1 MARKSNKT
9 SHVLNLLAGEESV
22 PEAEEK
28 KEEKE
33 KNNTEA
39 KAESEE
45 SADQKAPAPDSPEIS
60 IVTAGNSTD
69 DPLSD
74 LIRDQLEETLE
85 QAENQETAAEESIP
99 EASHDEKSKEA
110 VTENME
116 SDQNTSSP
124 QTMDTGELSSLKT
137 ESSADNTMNTDTT
150 ADTDNSVAADTNAE
164 ADTAIDTNAVAK
176 KDSATDSNATAKDDS
191 ALASDITEEK
201 DSALPSNIT
210 EEEDSAS
217 ASNTTEEDDSAI
229 DTNISPEELSAAPDT
244 ITDANVDA
252 AASEALLP
260 NHPVISPDHL
270 NALLYPEDVEDDS
283 VHYRFINVMEYV
295 VKDMVLDYMQKFGMC
310 TCERCVVD
318 TTALTLTF
326 CSAKYIVVDK
336 HTVSPLLNYY
346 ASKYTGDVT
355 VALTRACTMV
365 NENPRH

>member
-33 KNNTEA
+33 KNNTET

-45 SADQKAPAPDSPEIS
+45 SADKKAPAPDAPEIS

-85 QAENQETAAEESIP
+85 QAENQETAAEDSIP
-99 EASHDEKSKEA
+99 ETSHGEKSKEA
-110 VTENME
+110 VAENME
-116 SDQNTSSP
+116 SDQNISSP
-124 QTMDTGELSSLKT
+124 ETVSHEPIADGSVSPEITHTEETASLKT
-137 ESSADNTMNTDTT
+137 ESSADNTISTDT
-150 ADTDNSVAADTNAE
+150 DADTNNPAE
-164 ADTAIDTNAVAK
+164 AD
-176 KDSATDSNATAKDDS
+176 TAKDDS
-191 ALASDITEEK
+191 AMTA
-201 DSALPSNIT
+201 NIT
-210 EEEDSAS
+210 EEDASASASSITEEDDSAS
-217 ASNTTEEDDSAI
+217 ASSITEEDDSAI
-229 DTNISPEELSAAPDT
+229 DTNISPEEELPAAPDA
-244 ITDANVDA
+244 ITDANVDT
-252 AASEALLP
+252 AASEALPP

-270 NALLYPEDVEDDS
+270 NALLYPEEAEDDS
-283 VHYRFINVMEYV
+283 VHYRFINVMEYI
-295 VKDMVLDYMQKFGMC
+295 VKDMVLDYMQRFGMC

-346 ASKYTGDVT
+346 ANKYTGDVT

>member
-28 KEEKE
+28 KEAKE

-99 EASHDEKSKEA
+99 EASYDEKSKE
-110 VTENME
+110 VVPENME

-124 QTMDTGELSSLKT
+124 QTTDTGELSSLKT
-137 ESSADNTMNTDTT
+137 ESSADNTLNTDTT
-150 ADTDNSVAADTNAE
+150 ADTDNPAEADTNAE

-176 KDSATDSNATAKDDS
+176 EDSATASNAAAKDDS

-201 DSALPSNIT
+201 DSALLSNI
-210 EEEDSAS
+210 
-217 ASNTTEEDDSAI
+217 TEEDDSAI
-229 DTNISPEELSAAPDT
+229 DTNISPEEELSAAPDT

-295 VKDMVLDYMQKFGMC
+295 VKDMVLDYMQRFGMC

>member
-28 KEEKE
+28 KEAKE

-45 SADQKAPAPDSPEIS
+45 SADKKAPAPDSPEIS

-99 EASHDEKSKEA
+99 EASYDEKSKEA
-110 VTENME
+110 VPENME

-124 QTMDTGELSSLKT
+124 QTTDTGELSSLKT
-137 ESSADNTMNTDTT
+137 ESSADNTLNTDTT
-150 ADTDNSVAADTNAE
+150 ADTDNPAEADTNAE

-176 KDSATDSNATAKDDS
+176 EDSATASNAAAKDDS
-191 ALASDITEEK
+191 ALASD
-201 DSALPSNIT
+201 IT

-217 ASNTTEEDDSAI
+217 ASNTTEEEDSAI

-295 VKDMVLDYMQKFGMC
+295 VKDMVLDYMQRFGMC

>member
-45 SADQKAPAPDSPEIS
+45 SADKKAPAPDSPEIS

-85 QAENQETAAEESIP
+85 QSENQETAAEESIP
-99 EASHDEKSKEA
+99 EASYDEKSKET
-110 VTENME
+110 VTENIE

-124 QTMDTGELSSLKT
+124 QTTDTGELSSLKT
-137 ESSADNTMNTDTT
+137 ESSADNTLNTDTT
-150 ADTDNSVAADTNAE
+150 ADTDNPAEADTNAE

-176 KDSATDSNATAKDDS
+176 EDSATASNAAAKDDS

-201 DSALPSNIT
+201 DSALLSNI
-210 EEEDSAS
+210 
-217 ASNTTEEDDSAI
+217 TEEDDSAI
-229 DTNISPEELSAAPDT
+229 DTNISPEEELSATPDT

-295 VKDMVLDYMQKFGMC
+295 VKDMVLDYMQRFGMC